1 MLFAQIIAFI
11 MVMVV
16 FEAYQPGPAE
26 LSPTESYLGSL
37 GLLAMLW
44 VGARLRVS
52 LFLSRLNG
60 PSPQADPA
68 RAARRLTMQL
78 HLAALICLF
87 AMITLMEL
95 KLNLLTWPGV
105 ATWETLRGLLAVG
118 LYVLLLRV
126 VWSASHRLER
136 EMSLSEVGR
145 REFMRAQLRMVAP
158 VVFPWFAV
166 SLIRDLVVH
175 AWPQAAAW
183 LDSGLGSLLYLAVFL
198 ALLALFFPP
207 LVRAWWGCVPLEPGR
222 ERQVAETVLEHT
234 KVRVGGILSWPLMGG
249 RMLTAGILGLV
260 PGLRYL
266 LITPA
271 LARALDNQE
280 LAGVVAH
287 EAGHVRYRHLWYY
300 LGFFLG
306 FFIAV
311 YALTEPMAIVLSGLV
326 YWLAGSRWG
335 LQLMSDQGFSGMFS
349 LLLALPLLVMLLVY
363 LRFVM
368 GFFMRH
374 FERQADFF
382 ALSVMGE
389 AKPLVGA
396 LERIGQLSGDI
407 RRVPSWHHFS
417 IAQRV
422 TALESA
428 QANPGLIA
436 GQARLLKKSLKVYL
450 LALALVVAAGFGL
463 QGLELD
469 TSIRRATLVRMLSEE
484 VKARPNSARLRMS
497 LGIVMFEQGR
507 EKDGIGQLKL
517 AVHMA
522 PSDPEA
528 LNGLAWVLVTA
539 KDKSLREPRLGLA
552 LAQRAVSLAPKPHI
566 WDTLAEAY
574 FVNHK
579 PRRAL
584 AAARAALAAG
594 PKDKLDYYHE
604 QLERFGEA
612 AQAERPADK

>member
-11 MVMVV
+11 LVMVV

-26 LSPTESYLGSL
+26 LSPAESYLGSL

-52 LFLSRLNG
+52 MFLSRLNG

-68 RAARRLTMQL
+68 RAARRLTMHL

-87 AMITLMEL
+87 AMITIMEL
-95 KLNLLTWPGV
+95 KLNLLVWPGV
-105 ATWETLRGLLAVG
+105 ASWETLRGLLALG

-136 EMSLSEVGR
+136 EMALAEVGR
-145 REFMRAQLRMVAP
+145 REFVRAQFRMVAP

-166 SLIRDLVVH
+166 SLIRDLLVH
-175 AWPQAAAW
+175 TWPGADAW
-183 LDSGLGSLLYLAVFL
+183 LDSGLGSLVYLAVFL
-198 ALLALFFPP
+198 GLLALFFPP
-207 LVRAWWGCVPLEPGR
+207 LVRSWWGCVPLEPGR
-222 ERQVAETVLEHT
+222 ERQVAETILAHT

-260 PGLRYL
+260 PRLRYL

-271 LARALDNQE
+271 LAQALDNRE

-287 EAGHVRYRHLWYY
+287 EAGHVRFGHLWYY
-300 LGFFLG
+300 LALFLG
-306 FFIAV
+306 FFITA
-311 YALTEPMAIVLSGLV
+311 YALTEPMAIMLSGLV
-326 YWLAGSRWG
+326 YWLAGSQWG
-335 LQLMSDQGFSGMFS
+335 LQLLSGQNFTGMFS
-349 LLLALPLLVMLLVY
+349 LILALPLVLLLVVY

-374 FERQADFF
+374 FERQADFY
-382 ALSVMGE
+382 ALRVMGE
-389 AKPLVGA
+389 AEPLVGA
-396 LERIGQLSGDI
+396 LERIAVLSGDI
-407 RRVPSWHHFS
+407 RQVPSWHHFS

-422 TALESA
+422 EALEQA

-436 GQARLLKKSLKVYL
+436 GQVRLLKKGLKIYL
-450 LALALVVAAGFGL
+450 LALALVVAVGFGL

-469 TSIRRATLVRMLSEE
+469 QSIHRATMVRMLTEE
-484 VKARPNSARLRMS
+484 VKAKPSDPRLRMS
-497 LGIVMFEQGR
+497 LGIILFEQGQ
-507 EKDGIGQLKL
+507 EKKGIDQLKL

-522 PSDPEA
+522 STDPEL

-539 KDKSLREPRLGLA
+539 KDKDLREPHLALA
-552 LAQRAVSLAPKPHI
+552 LAQRAVSISPSPPI

-574 FVNHK
+574 FVNRQ
-579 PRRAL
+579 PRLAL
-584 AAARAALAAG
+584 AAARAALAAR
-594 PKDKLDYYHE
+594 PKDRLDYYRE
-604 QLERFGEA
+604 QLERFEQA
-612 AQAERPADK
+612 AQESRPRAE